1 MVDGGWKNADRK
13 IGYLKSHT
21 LKEKMTKIIVYN
33 ETMKSIYVSMK

>member
-21 LKEKMTKIIVYN
+21 LKEKMKTILV
-33 ETMKSIYVSMK
+33 